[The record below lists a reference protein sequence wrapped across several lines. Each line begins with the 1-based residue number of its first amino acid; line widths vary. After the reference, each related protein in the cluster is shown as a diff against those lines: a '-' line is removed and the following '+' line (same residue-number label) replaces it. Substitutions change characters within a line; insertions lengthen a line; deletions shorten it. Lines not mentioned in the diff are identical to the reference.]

1 MVARKHD
8 LLAARRTDGNRR
20 KGTGNG
26 PHPGCPD
33 GLDRLS
39 HPDGIDLRRGRERAD
54 HDRNIVTPALRVRH
68 IGEQERAPLVFRHA
82 TEELPA
88 HQRMQLGILV
98 DGAIDAN
105 EQTIRLKIGQML
117 LEIEPRAVL
126 QPAARRDGRLIEHQV
141 SGSAFAGLVPGGAYH
156 DPPGLPSATRSAAQ
170 DALPSINLALSRHL
184 SILMSN
190 GPMVTQTTQTI
201 DVHAHILTEETMR
214 LLQSEAPAVAPKL
227 SEVDDQFGTLDVAG
241 NVYRQFPR
249 GGWDL
254 ERRLQDMA
262 ASKVDVQVLSVCP
275 QTFVYAQP
283 PALAAAFARIQNEQ
297 LAKLVR
303 ARPDR
308 FLAIGTL
315 PMQAPQLAADELRH
329 AMRVL
334 GLRGAQIGSNV
345 AGKNLDDPE
354 LEPVWATAAELGAF
368 ILLHPINVAGVD
380 RLSSYYLNNL
390 IGNPLD
396 TTIAAACL
404 VFGGV
409 LERHPSLKICLAH
422 GGGFVPYQAGRF
434 LHGWH
439 VRAEPKRRLAKP
451 PTDLLGRFYFDTI
464 VHAKAVL
471 EFLVGNVGAGRVLLG
486 SDYPFDM
493 GMPDGVLQV
502 RALSI
507 PAAEQATILGAGARA
522 LLGAADDKTS
532 ARAFA

>member
-1 MVARKHD
+1 MVA
-8 LLAARRTDGNRR
+8 
-20 KGTGNG
+20 
-26 PHPGCPD
+26 
-33 GLDRLS
+33 
-39 HPDGIDLRRGRERAD
+39 
-54 HDRNIVTPALRVRH
+54 
-68 IGEQERAPLVFRHA
+68 
-82 TEELPA
+82 
-88 HQRMQLGILV
+88 
-98 DGAIDAN
+98 
-105 EQTIRLKIGQML
+105 
-117 LEIEPRAVL
+117 
-126 QPAARRDGRLIEHQV
+126 
-141 SGSAFAGLVPGGAYH
+141 
-156 DPPGLPSATRSAAQ
+156 
-170 DALPSINLALSRHL
+170 
-184 SILMSN
+184 
-190 GPMVTQTTQTI
+190 QTTQTI
-201 DVHAHILTEETMR
+201 DVHAHILTEETIR
-214 LLQSEAPAVAPKL
+214 LLHSEAPKVAPKL
-227 SEVDDQFGTLDVAG
+227 SDIDDQFGTLDVAG
-241 NVYRQFPR
+241 SVYRHFPR

-297 LAKLVR
+297 LAKLVK

-308 FLAIGTL
+308 FQAIGTL
-315 PMQAPQLAADELRH
+315 PMQAPKLAADELRH
-329 AMRVL
+329 AVSKL

-354 LEPVWATAAELGAF
+354 LEPVWATAAELDAF
-368 ILLHPINVAGVD
+368 ILLHPINVAGMD

-404 VFGGV
+404 VFSGV

-439 VRAEPKRRLAKP
+439 VRKEPKSKLPKP
-451 PTDLLGRFYFDTI
+451 PTESLGRFYFDTI
-464 VHAKAVL
+464 VHSKDVL
-471 EFLVGNVGAGRVLLG
+471 EFLVGNAGVNRVLLG

-502 RALSI
+502 RGLSI
-507 PAAEQATILGAGARA
+507 PASDQASILGGRAKA
-522 LLGAADDKTS
+522 LLGAAGDKTS